1 MRDNNELVGK
11 DVRDYLETLQLP
23 RGDHYELEDSGKN
36 FSNGGMFGIEIASA
50 QTPFVIQ
57 TMLKYLKMYSF
68 SANRFT
74 ETRGIFRL
82 NDDDIREMVNIC
94 HSENIGLVLSVGP
107 RAFYDTSASA
117 RSEQGAR
124 ISYRLRG
131 MENVV
136 HAVEDTKRAVSM
148 GVRGILVYDE
158 GLLFLLN
165 KMKKDGLFPAK
176 LALKVSVHCGHGN
189 PVSLRIME
197 QLGATSVNVVGDL
210 GLPMIAACRKSISIP
225 IDIHTDTPKSSGG
238 FIRLYDVPDLIRI
251 GSPIFLKSGAISSP
265 THAHLPS
272 EIDVR
277 NRIYQAHLV
286 YQTIQRYY
294 PDAQQVGQEELCV
307 ALPEK

>member
-1 MRDNNELVGK
+1 MNHFELVGK
-11 DVRDYLETLQLP
+11 ETRDYLESINFP
-23 RGDHYELEDSGKN
+23 RGDIYSLVDSEKKYLDGEN
-36 FSNGGMFGIEIASA
+36 YGIEIASA
-50 QTPFVIQ
+50 QTPDVMQ
-57 TMLKYLKMYSF
+57 TMLKITKKNSF
-68 SANRFT
+68 TPNRFT

-82 NDDDIREMVNIC
+82 TDDDIKKMVNIC
-94 HSENIGLVLSVGP
+94 LNENIGLILSIGP

-131 MENVV
+131 MENIVR
-136 HAVEDTKRAVSM
+136 AVEDVKRAISL

-158 GLLFLLN
+158 GLLSLLN
-165 KMKKDGLFPAK
+165 RMKQDGLLPRR

-189 PVSLRIME
+189 PLSLHLLE

-210 GLPMIAACRKSISIP
+210 ELPMIASCRKAINIP

-238 FIRLYDVPDLIRI
+238 FIRTYDVPDLIRV
-251 GSPIFLKSGAISSP
+251 GSPIFLKCGAISSP

-272 EIDVR
+272 EADIH
-277 NRIYQAHLV
+277 NRIYQAYLV
-286 YQTIQRYY
+286 YLMIQRYC
-294 PDAQQVGQEELCV
+294 PEARAVSQEDICV